1 MASSWPQVTLSCS
14 VFLEIESKLKIVLG
28 AGTKATRVFFI
39 SFHMICVLLILNIFT
54 AFVIEA
60 FLLEYTYSKGSLETA
75 LQTKINEMGLAYGS
89 RPIKKKPNKA
99 EEQHGESILDDQ
111 DEFDDIDAD
120 HDNLQF
126 VRSQL
131 AEIVA
136 NYTNYSKET
145 PIR

>member
-1 MASSWPQVTLSCS
+1 
-14 VFLEIESKLKIVLG
+14 
-28 AGTKATRVFFI
+28 
-39 SFHMICVLLILNIFT
+39 MICVLLILNIFT

-99 EEQHGESILDDQ
+99 EEQHAESILDDQ